1 VIYAVSLEKS
11 KSEEDT
17 VFADYLD
24 GGTWANRSHRGWTTL
39 LSFAVQTTA
48 IGGLLLLPLLSM
60 QALPPLQLMAALVAP
75 APGPAPAVPAR
86 SHVAPTSNMI
96 GRTLMMPRQIPRKI
110 ANLNETEAPPALEFP
125 GTPGVPGG
133 TGSAGARN
141 SMMEGFGSGTNAMPI
156 LSPPPA
162 VHQVRVSHM
171 MEGNLIHRV
180 QPVYPPLARQAR
192 IQGTVVLRA
201 IISRDG
207 RIENLQ
213 VLSGHPMLVPAA
225 IEAVRQWRYQPY
237 ILNDQP
243 VEVETQITVN
253 FSLSGG

>member
-1 VIYAVSLEKS
+1 M
-11 KSEEDT
+11 
-17 VFADYLD
+17 FADYLD
-24 GGTWANRSHRGWTTL
+24 SGTWANRSHRGWTTL
-39 LSFAVQTTA
+39 LSFALQFTA
-48 IGGLLLLPLLSM
+48 IGGLLLLPLLSI
-60 QALPPLQLMAALVAP
+60 QGLPSLQLMAALVAP
-75 APGPAPAVPAR
+75 APPPAPAPAVQER
-86 SHVAPTSNMI
+86 SQVTPTSNML
-96 GRTLMMPRQIPRKI
+96 GHSVMMPTHIPREI
-110 ANLNETEAPPALEFP
+110 AFLNENEAPPPLVLP
-125 GTPGVPGG
+125 GAPGMPGS
-133 TGSAGARN
+133 TGSSGARN
-141 SMMEGFGSGTNAMPI
+141 PIWDSLGAGTNAMPI
-156 LSPPPA
+156 LSPPPT

-243 VEVETQITVN
+243 VEVETQVTVN

>member
-1 VIYAVSLEKS
+1 MFGE
-11 KSEEDT
+11 
-17 VFADYLD
+17 YLNGD
-24 GGTWANRSHRGWTTL
+24 VWANRSHRSWTTL
-39 LSFAVQTTA
+39 VSFALQILAVA
-48 IGGLLLLPLLSM
+48 GLLLLPLLSV
-60 QALPPLQLMAALVAP
+60 QGLPTLQLMAALVAP
-75 APGPAPAVPAR
+75 APPPGPAPMVRGTRPSAM
-86 SHVAPTSNMI
+86 SNTI
-96 GRTLMMPRQIPRKI
+96 GTGLMMPSRIPPEI
-110 ANLNETEAPPALEFP
+110 AIVNETEAPPPLEFA
-125 GTPGVPGG
+125 GTPGVPGS

-141 SMMEGFGSGTNAMPI
+141 FVLDGLGAGTSSMPI
-156 LSPPPA
+156 LSPPPS
-162 VHQVRVSHM
+162 VQHVRVSHM

-192 IQGTVVLRA
+192 VQGTVVLRA

-225 IEAVRQWRYQPY
+225 LDAVRQWRYQPY
-237 ILNDQP
+237 VLNDQP

>member
-1 VIYAVSLEKS
+1 M
-11 KSEEDT
+11 
-17 VFADYLD
+17 FADYLD
-24 GGTWANRSHRGWTTL
+24 GGGWANHSHRAWTTL
-39 LSFAVQTTA
+39 LSFSLQFIA
-48 IGGLLLLPLLSM
+48 IGGLLLLPFLSIEG
-60 QALPPLQLMAALVAP
+60 LPPLQLMAALVAP
-75 APGPAPAVPAR
+75 APPSAPAPSVPAR
-86 SHVAPTSNMI
+86 PQVAPPSNMI
-96 GRTLMMPRQIPRKI
+96 GHDLMMPRQIPPEI
-110 ANLNETEAPPALEFP
+110 AIVNENEAPPPLEFP
-125 GTPGVPGG
+125 GAPGMPGS
-133 TGSAGARN
+133 TGSAGVRNPVWDSLGAR
-141 SMMEGFGSGTNAMPI
+141 TNAMPI

-162 VHQVRVSHM
+162 VHQVRVSHI

-253 FSLSGG
+253 FTLSGG

>member
-1 VIYAVSLEKS
+1 
-11 KSEEDT
+11 
-17 VFADYLD
+17 VFAGYLD

-48 IGGLLLLPLLSM
+48 TGGLLLLPLLSI
-60 QALPPLQLMAALVAP
+60 QGLPPLQLMAALVAP

-96 GRTLMMPRQIPRKI
+96 GRNLMMPRQIPRKI
-110 ANLNETEAPPALEFP
+110 ANFNETEAPPALEFAA
-125 GTPGVPGG
+125 TPGVPGG

-141 SMMEGFGSGTNAMPI
+141 LMMEGFGSGTNAIPI

-213 VLSGHPMLVPAA
+213 VVSGHPMLVPAA
-225 IEAVRQWRYQPY
+225 IGAVRQWRYQPY

>member
-1 VIYAVSLEKS
+1 
-11 KSEEDT
+11 
-17 VFADYLD
+17 VFASYVD
-24 GGTWANRSHRGWTTL
+24 GNIWANRSHRGWTTL
-39 LSFAVQTTA
+39 LSFSLQVIA
-48 IGGLLLLPLLSM
+48 IGGFLLLPLL
-60 QALPPLQLMAALVAP
+60 AVEGLPPLQLMAALVAP
-75 APGPAPAVPAR
+75 APPPGPAPVVHER
-86 SHVAPTSNMI
+86 LHVTSPSNMM
-96 GRTLMMPRQIPRKI
+96 GHDLMMPRQIPREI
-110 ANLNETEAPPALEFP
+110 AVLNETEAPPPIEWP
-125 GTPGVPGG
+125 GTPGVPGS

-141 SMMEGFGSGTNAMPI
+141 PVLDSLGAGTNAMPV
-156 LSPPPA
+156 LSPPPV
-162 VHQVRVSHM
+162 VHQVRISHM

-213 VLSGHPMLVPAA
+213 VVSGHPMLVPAA

-243 VEVETQITVN
+243 VEVETQVTVN
-253 FSLSGG
+253 FSLSGE

>member
-1 VIYAVSLEKS
+1 
-11 KSEEDT
+11 
-17 VFADYLD
+17 VFADYPN
-24 GGTWANRSHRGWTTL
+24 GVTWANRSHRGWTTL
-39 LSFAVQTTA
+39 LSFALQVTA
-48 IGGLLLLPLLSM
+48 IGALLLLPLLSIEG
-60 QALPPLQLMAALVAP
+60 LPPLQLMAALVAP
-75 APGPAPAVPAR
+75 APPPAPAPTVQAR
-86 SHVAPTSNMI
+86 PQVAPASNML
-96 GRTLMMPRQIPRKI
+96 GHSVMMPTHIPREI
-110 ANLNETEAPPALEFP
+110 AVLNENEAPPPLELP
-125 GTPGVPGG
+125 GAPGVPGS
-133 TGSAGARN
+133 TGSAGLRN
-141 SMMEGFGSGTNAMPI
+141 SVLDGLGAGTNALPI
-156 LSPPPA
+156 LSPPPV
-162 VHQVRVSHM
+162 VHQVRISHM

-213 VLSGHPMLVPAA
+213 VVSGHPMLAPAA